1 MKTVLK
7 YRKPLAIFSYIWY
20 SYGNKNRS
28 VSASLSRCGNGARK
42 ETSMHQRE
50 MFGEAKWICDPKAEG
65 EGGFSVLRR
74 RFSVTKATKATLRVV
89 GLGFFHCYLNGQPI
103 TEDMFLPL
111 SSDYEERAHEP
122 VDEKL
127 TGHRLYVPEF
137 DVTPFL
143 REGDNVLVLHFGGW
157 YTFDVSRYGKAKA
170 IYRLS
175 LTDAAGERHIVS
187 SEDDRMGDSFVR
199 EYYFTTH
206 ENQDYCGFDD
216 GCFGLSCDDSSW
228 RRAALAKPVQTEYE
242 FTDCPPDRLDR
253 EIMPR
258 PIGEEDGAVVY
269 DCGCNMTG

>member
-50 MFGEAKWICDPKAEG
+50 MFGEAKWICDPK
-65 EGGFSVLRR
+65 
-74 RFSVTKATKATLRVV
+74 T
-89 GLGFFHCYLNGQPI
+89 
-103 TEDMFLPL
+103 
-111 SSDYEERAHEP
+111 
-122 VDEKL
+122 
-127 TGHRLYVPEF
+127 
-137 DVTPFL
+137 
-143 REGDNVLVLHFGGW
+143 
-157 YTFDVSRYGKAKA
+157 
-170 IYRLS
+170 
-175 LTDAAGERHIVS
+175 GERHIVS

-253 EIMPR
+253 EITPR
-258 PIGEEDGAVVY
+258 PIGEKDGAVVE
-269 DCGCNMTG
+269 DGAAHCRVTVPEGVTAVFRAGGVEQTLTAGENTVDVRL